1 MKEPHGS
8 RILRFIY
15 RHERLA
21 NAYDWLGDNWLMAVI
36 YLLFAAVVLCMVN
49 LTVMVLTTWNF

>member
-21 NAYDWLGDNWLMAVI
+21 NAYDWLGDNWLMTVI

-49 LTVMVLTTWNF
+49 LTVMVLTT

>member
-15 RHERLA
+15 RHGLA
-21 NAYDWLGDNWLMAVI
+21 NAYDWLGDNWLMTVI

-49 LTVMVLTTWNF
+49 LTVMVLTT

>member
-21 NAYDWLGDNWLMAVI
+21 NAYDWLVGNWLLLII
-36 YLLFAAVVLCMVN
+36 YVLFVVVMLCMVN
-49 LTVMVLTTWNF
+49 LAVMVLTT